1 MYSKLIIIGNL
12 GSDVEVRYTADG
24 KPVISFSVATSR
36 YLGNEKSETTWFR
49 CSYWPANYVDDVQRR
64 LTKGTRVLVGGQLRP
79 DSETGCPKVFQKRD
93 GSWGASYEVA
103 VERYRLIRDREEAV
117 A

>member
-12 GSDVEVRYTADG
+12 GSDAEMRYTADG

-49 CSYWPANYVDDVQRR
+49 CTYWPSNFAEEAQRR
-64 LTKGTRVLVGGQLRP
+64 LTKGTRVLVEGQIRP

-93 GSWGASYEVA
+93 GSCGASYEVA
-103 VERYRLIRDREEAV
+103 VERYRTFKSEEVGA
-117 A
+117 